1 MSFFEVLGYCGAALA
16 IIGSS
21 MRTMI
26 PLRIIGIVTN
36 VVFLV
41 YGIALGLYPTMI
53 VNGVLLPLNG
63 WRLFQMI
70 QLVRQVRK
78 AACGDLSMDWLK
90 PFMSRQSVAA
100 SAKLFEKGEVADRM
114 FFTLSGR
121 YRLTE
126 SGHQLGPG
134 VIVGELGLLSPD
146 QRRTQTVEC
155 LEAGEVLTITYDELR
170 QLQFQNPAFG
180 FYFLRLTSRRLFENL
195 AAREAEIEALR
206 RRSDMSEA
214 A

>member
-36 VVFLV
+36 VVFLT

-90 PFMSRQSVAA
+90 PFMSRQRVAA
-100 SAKLFEKGEVADRM
+100 AAKLFEKGDIADRM

-146 QRRTQTVEC
+146 QRRTQSVEC
-155 LEAGEVLTITYDELR
+155 IEAGEVLTITYDELR

-195 AAREAEIEALR
+195 AAREAEIEDLR
-206 RRSDMSEA
+206 RRSTVSEA